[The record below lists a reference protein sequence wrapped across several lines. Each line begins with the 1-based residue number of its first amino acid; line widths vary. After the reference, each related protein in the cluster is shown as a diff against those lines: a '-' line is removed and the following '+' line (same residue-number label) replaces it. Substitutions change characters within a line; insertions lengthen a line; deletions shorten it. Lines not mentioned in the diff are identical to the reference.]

1 MMSLAAIGEEALSAV
16 MNSLAGARLDPES
29 VLRIAVATLSELR
42 PGTWVATLMSKDPR
56 QVMIVAA
63 NEANPEIAEY
73 AEAMYPLGEA
83 PTVSFTRAVIETGK
97 PLLVPPG
104 GSVDGIGFMV
114 VPMRTREATIGTL
127 GLFDTRRQE
136 LLNEDDVKWL
146 QAIADRVG
154 MAVENG
160 QVRVAAKTRLTR
172 LAAIRTVT
180 MNMAGGSDLRLQ
192 LQVILD
198 QAIAGLEINAAD
210 VLVQDGGDVML
221 RIAAAAGFHT
231 TSVPEYLVPLREALP
246 GELIVGQAVTSA
258 FVPEEGSRRTLFARE
273 GFRSRRAAPL
283 ISRGKIIGAIEVF
296 SRANLQPDQEWLDFL
311 EVLAQVAAVAIDR
324 AGTLDRLHT
333 APATF
338 GAVTQIASPAFGRL
352 QTQIL
357 GLVVDGMSNAAIADK
372 VHLSPHTIKFHVQ
385 RILKQAGVANRTE
398 LARKATKEGWL

>member
-1 MMSLAAIGEEALSAV
+1 
-16 MNSLAGARLDPES
+16 
-29 VLRIAVATLSELR
+29 
-42 PGTWVATLMSKDPR
+42 
-56 QVMIVAA
+56 
-63 NEANPEIAEY
+63 
-73 AEAMYPLGEA
+73 MYPLGEA

-97 PLLVPPG
+97 PLLVPLVSYEEFVAMQISEVAEYMRRKEPPG

-127 GLFDTRRQE
+127 GLFDTRRHE
-136 LLNEDDVKWL
+136 LLAEDDVNWL

-160 QVRVAAKTRLTR
+160 QVRVAAKTRLNR

-210 VLVQDGGDVML
+210 VLVQDGRDVML

-231 TSVPEYLVPLREALP
+231 TSVPEYLIPLGEALP

-333 APATF
+333 APAKF
-338 GAVTQIASPAFGRL
+338 GAITQIASPAFGRL

-398 LARKATKEGWL
+398 LARKATKQGWL